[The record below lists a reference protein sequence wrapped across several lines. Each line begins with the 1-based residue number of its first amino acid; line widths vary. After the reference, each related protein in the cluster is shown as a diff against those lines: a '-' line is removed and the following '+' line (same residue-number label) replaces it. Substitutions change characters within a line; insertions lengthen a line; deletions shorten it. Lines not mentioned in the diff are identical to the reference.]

1 MPLLKRRLLSFSHLL
16 LCVSM
21 CVQVAMTRF
30 YSVITISSYR
40 PLWSVWVKLDQYSVN
55 SSGLSFIL
63 ASSPVYATV
72 VSKARSMPCPQGW
85 VLSHHR
91 LHLYVT
97 VVGEARSVLLLSLGF
112 VLSSSPVVHTMV
124 VKPDQYS
131 VIKAGFYSV
140 IISSCTPLVG
150 EARSVVIKAGF
161 YPVIISSWTP
171 LWSVKPVANGWP
183 TELNRCQRL
192 MADQL
197 SWITVSG

>member
-1 MPLLKRRLLSFSHLL
+1 MPLLKRRLLSFFPPL

-55 SSGLSFIL
+55 SSRLSFTL
-63 ASSPVYATV
+63 ASSPVYTTV

-85 VLSHHR
+85 VLSCHH

-97 VVGEARSVLLLSLGF
+97 VVSEARSVLLLRLGF

-124 VKPDQYS
+124 VKPNQYS

-140 IISSCTPLVG
+140 IISSCT
-150 EARSVVIKAGF
+150 
-161 YPVIISSWTP
+161 T
-171 LWSVKPVANGWP
+171 LWLVKPDQLSSRLGFILSSSPVEHHCGRWNQW
-183 TELNRCQRL
+183 L

-197 SWITVSG
+197 SWIAVSG

>member
-1 MPLLKRRLLSFSHLL
+1 MLLLKRRLLSFSHLL

-85 VLSHHR
+85 VLSRHR

-140 IISSCTPLVG
+140 IISSCTPL
-150 EARSVVIKAGF
+150 
-161 YPVIISSWTP
+161 W
-171 LWSVKPVANGWP
+171 LVKPDQLSSRLGFILSSSPVEHHCGRWNQW
-183 TELNRCQRL
+183 L

-197 SWITVSG
+197 SWIAVSG